1 MDLLATEV
9 IHFII
14 DVADSL
20 IIISVKQFIESD
32 VCQIP
37 ASEKEFLNHKPL
49 CIKELVEVCLASVD
63 LTELGC

>member
-1 MDLLATEV
+1 MDLLATEI

-32 VCQIP
+32 VCQIL
-37 ASEKEFLNHKPL
+37 ASEKELLNHKPL
-49 CIKELVEVCLASVD
+49 SIKELVEVCLASVD